1 MYIYFSSS
9 SNLKTLRLALA
20 LDLIPHLTRSKS
32 MVAIQFQPDHERNR
46 NISTRPR
53 RVDTSTAVTGTTSNE
68 AAASYNRD
76 VSRSM
81 HIAMAMDEAP
91 FTIDVCVPAHLYY

>member
-1 MYIYFSSS
+1 MI
-9 SNLKTLRLALA
+9 RLA

-32 MVAIQFQPDHERNR
+32 MVTIQFQPDHERNR
-46 NISTRPR
+46 NISPRLR

-81 HIAMAMDEAP
+81 HIAMDEAP

>member
-1 MYIYFSSS
+1 
-9 SNLKTLRLALA
+9 
-20 LDLIPHLTRSKS
+20 
-32 MVAIQFQPDHERNR
+32 MVTIQFQPDHERNR
-46 NISTRPR
+46 NISPRPR

-81 HIAMAMDEAP
+81 HIAMDEAP
-91 FTIDVCVPAHLYY
+91 FTIDVSTLALCTPLENPRSRYISNLKLWLFSR